1 MTPESTG
8 QQDVRSFLRILWR
21 WRLLLLAF
29 LVLIPLGAY
38 LLERGKPKIYQSSTL
53 VEPTGSVGGGNVPF
67 VPENLLAVNRLIS
80 TTPLARAAARR
91 LHPPATPGFLLGEV
105 SSSADVNT
113 GFLTIT
119 AQDHDPRRAAAIANA
134 FAAALGRQQTARAIN
149 NIDAQIAAQSKQLA
163 AISPTDAAAR
173 ASFLQNIGQLRA
185 QANSSSGGVQVIQRA
200 VASATPVGPN
210 PRRAVEIAFVI
221 ALLLG
226 TGAVML
232 AEKGDLRLRT
242 PEALEHLTNMPLLG
256 VIPPSAFSPEAL
268 DDPPG
273 DEAFQ
278 MLSAALT
285 YFNVDR
291 RLASVAIISPG
302 PGEGKTTVA
311 VGLAVATARAG
322 KHAILIDADLRRP
335 QVSTRLG
342 IAATAG
348 LGAVLARERTLSEV
362 LIEPELDLPEGG
374 RLLVLPAGPPP
385 PNPAALLRSEQ
396 MQTLLRELE
405 GEADLVIVDTAAAL
419 AVGDALPL
427 FRTVSGVAMIVRM
440 NRSSR
445 ASVRRL
451 QKVISSAG
459 GTVMGVVSTGTAS
472 AAGGYGRGYDVYT
485 RSQSSSP
492 TRSVFGLRRRG
503 EPERRRATA
512 PRAESNTTP
521 RTRPP
526 ASPRASAPVA
536 GETNSLARTP
546 RPDDPDR
553 LAAQGTHFSQD
564 PPAPNDVEVARAK
577 PDADAAWY
585 RATVDFET
593 GDLAD
598 PQAARS
604 SAEQASRRAAEESRR
619 QP

>member
-21 WRLLLLAF
+21 WKLLLLAF
-29 LVLIPLGAY
+29 LVVIPVGAY

-53 VEPTGSVGGGNVPF
+53 VELTGSVGGGNVPA
-67 VPENLLAVNRLIS
+67 VPGNLLAVNRLIT
-80 TTPLARAAARR
+80 TTPVARAAADH
-91 LHPPATPGFLLGEV
+91 LHPPANPGSLLGEV

-134 FAAALGRQQTARAIN
+134 FAAALGSEQTAQVIHS
-149 NIDAQIAAQSKQLA
+149 IDLQIGALDKQLA
-163 AISPTDAAAR
+163 AVSSTDGVAR
-173 ASFLQNIGQLRA
+173 ATLLQNIAQLRA
-185 QANSSSGGVQVIQRA
+185 QRDSSVGGVQVIQRA

-210 PRRAVEIAFVI
+210 PRRAVEIALVI

-226 TGAVML
+226 IGAVVL

-256 VIPPSAFSPEAL
+256 VIPPSAFSPDAL
-268 DDPPG
+268 DAPRD

-278 MLSAALT
+278 MLSASLT

-335 QVSTRLG
+335 QVSARLG
-342 IAATAG
+342 LPETPG
-348 LGAVLARERTLSEV
+348 LGALLARERTLSEV

-374 RLLVLPAGPPP
+374 RLLVLPAGTPP
-385 PNPAALLRSEQ
+385 PNPVALLRSEG

-445 ASVRRL
+445 AAVRRL
-451 QKVISSAG
+451 HKVIASAG
-459 GTVMGVVSTGTAS
+459 GTVMGVVATGTVS
-472 AAGGYGRGYDVYT
+472 AAGGYGRGYDVYARAQDGRAS
-485 RSQSSSP
+485 RSLL
-492 TRSVFGLRRRG
+492 GRRRQRAT
-503 EPERRRATA
+503 ERRSAATSRPQA
-512 PRAESNTTP
+512 ATP
-521 RTRPP
+521 RTARTE
-526 ASPRASAPVA
+526 SPRQRAA
-536 GETNSLARTP
+536 GAETNAPARTGP
-546 RPDDPDR
+546 RRDSEI
-553 LAAQGTHFSQD
+553 LAAQRPRFFRDAPAPIDTEVASAESAAD
-564 PPAPNDVEVARAK
+564 PP
-577 PDADAAWY
+577 WY

-593 GDLAD
+593 GDLSE
-598 PQAARS
+598 PQAGS
-604 SAEQASRRAAEESRR
+604 SDSIADAAEKARR
-619 QP
+619 QG